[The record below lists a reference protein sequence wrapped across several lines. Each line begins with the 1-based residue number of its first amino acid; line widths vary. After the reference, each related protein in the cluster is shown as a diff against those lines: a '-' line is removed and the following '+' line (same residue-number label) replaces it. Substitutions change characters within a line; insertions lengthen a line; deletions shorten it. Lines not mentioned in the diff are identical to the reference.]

1 MCKTGRRALLKKISN
16 AFRSSYNSVSRHL
29 FHFFGQEL
37 ITLGLGRI
45 TQTNKPDEW
54 QLLIDI
60 EATSQNTGEGLTEGQ
75 QQLPVD
81 D

>member
-1 MCKTGRRALLKKISN
+1 MHSQTRKN
-16 AFRSSYNSVSRHL
+16 NS
-29 FHFFGQEL
+29 
-37 ITLGLGRI
+37 
-45 TQTNKPDEW
+45 DEW

-60 EATSQNTGEGLTEGQ
+60 EATSQNIGEGLTEGQ

>member
-1 MCKTGRRALLKKISN
+1 MCKTGRRALLKKISK

-45 TQTNKPDEW
+45 TQTNKPDE
-54 QLLIDI
+54 
-60 EATSQNTGEGLTEGQ
+60 
-75 QQLPVD
+75 
-81 D
+81 